1 MQRHRQRQ
9 ITPVLILMMI
19 GLALATLAERKLA
32 VVAAAVAAVDASL
45 DAADKAVAI
54 TIDDLPAPGGGL
66 VQNTVAGLRENTE
79 KLLAACRKAGVPVV
93 GFVNESKLVVKGE
106 SDADRAAR
114 EAALKLWTDNGFEL
128 GNHTFT
134 HGSLSN
140 GTLEAFKKDVID
152 GEPVTRRLMEEKGGT
167 LRYFRHPFLHV
178 GTTLDQRRASEAFLA
193 ERGYTIAPVTVDA
206 KDYIYA
212 SVYATAVCK
221 GDQEL
226 AAKLAA
232 DYLRYSDD
240 RFAFAEETATR
251 LLGRDINHILLTHAN
266 AINADH
272 FGALAAVI
280 KKRGYRFITLEEAL
294 TDDAYKLPDTY
305 VGTWGHTWLR
315 HWEQTAGKTPA
326 EPTDPPDWVMKL
338 YAAR

>member
-1 MQRHRQRQ
+1 MQPHRR
-9 ITPVLILMMI
+9 IPRVLMVLTL
-19 GLALATLAERKLA
+19 GLAFAAFAAMTGGTLERKFS
-32 VVAAAVAAVDASL
+32 VSAAG
-45 DAADKAVAI
+45 KAVAV
-54 TIDDLPAPGGGL
+54 TIDDLPAPGGAL

-106 SDADRAAR
+106 TEADRAAR

-128 GNHTFT
+128 GNHTFM
-134 HGSLSN
+134 HRSLNN
-140 GTLEAFKKDVID
+140 GTLEDFKKDVID
-152 GEPVTRRLMEEKGGT
+152 GEPVTRRLMQEKGGT

-178 GTTLDQRRASEAFLA
+178 GTTLDTRRASEAFLT

-212 SVYATAVCK
+212 SVYATAVRR
-221 GDQEL
+221 GDKEV

-232 DYLRYSDD
+232 DYLRFSDEK
-240 RFAFAEETATR
+240 FAFAEQAATR
-251 LLGRDINHILLTHAN
+251 LLGRDINHVLLLHAN

-272 FGALAAVI
+272 FGALADVI

-294 TDDAYKLPDTY
+294 TDEAYKQPDTY

-315 HWEQTAGKTPA
+315 HWELTAGKPPSEA
-326 EPTDPPDWVMKL
+326 TDPPDWVMKL
-338 YAAR
+338 YKTP

>member
-1 MQRHRQRQ
+1 MQGRPQFNR
-9 ITPVLILMMI
+9 VLMVMVL
-19 GLALATLAERKLA
+19 GLALAAMPDRKWPFGADAATAAAAAAAPAER
-32 VVAAAVAAVDASL
+32 AVAV
-45 DAADKAVAI
+45 

-66 VQNTVAGLRENTE
+66 VQNTIAGLRENTE

-93 GFVNESKLVVKGE
+93 GFVNEAKLAVSGE
-106 SDADRAAR
+106 SADDRAAR
-114 EAALKLWTDNGFEL
+114 EAVLKLWTDNGFEL
-128 GNHTFT
+128 GNHTLT
-134 HGSLSN
+134 HGSLN
-140 GTLEAFKKDVID
+140 QGTLDGFKQDVID

-178 GTTLDQRRASEAFLA
+178 GTTLDVRRASEAFLV
-193 ERGYTIAPVTVDA
+193 ERGYTIAPVTVDG

-212 SVYATAVCK
+212 SVYATAMRK
-221 GDQEL
+221 GDKEL

-232 DYLRYSDD
+232 DYLRFSDEK
-240 RFAFAEETATR
+240 FAFAEQTATR
-251 LLGRDINHILLTHAN
+251 LMGRDINHVLLMHAN

-294 TDDAYKLPDTY
+294 KDEAYKQPDTY
-305 VGTWGHTWLR
+305 AGTSGTTWLR
-315 HWEQTAGKTPA
+315 HWEHTAGKLSA
-326 EPTDPPDWVMKL
+326 ESADPPDWVMKL